1 MKNHLL
7 VSLLLLAGALATA
20 TSVAAQTDYIVG
32 SQDVLTITVF
42 GERDFSGKYTVEQDG
57 TFTYPQLGRIKAGG
71 LTLRALEQE
80 LRKQLSDGYLKN
92 PQVGVAIE
100 TYKSQQ
106 VLVLGEV
113 RSPGPYQLAGGMTVL
128 QVVAQAGSTTPAAS
142 RQVLVVR
149 PARKDASQPDRP
161 RDNEAEVIRVDLAQL
176 QAGDL
181 TMNIALR
188 DGDTVNVLKAQS
200 VFVAGH
206 VKSPGAYAVEPG
218 TTVLQALSLAGGLTD
233 RGADGRIRIQRT
245 VNGKKVEQKAKLS
258 DVVEPGDTI
267 IVPERFF

>member
-1 MKNHLL
+1 
-7 VSLLLLAGALATA
+7 
-20 TSVAAQTDYIVG
+20 
-32 SQDVLTITVF
+32 VLTITVF

-80 LRKQLSDGYLKN
+80 LKKQLADGYLKN
-92 PQVGVAIE
+92 PQVAVAIE

-113 RSPGPYQLAGGMTVL
+113 RTPGPYQLAGGMTLL
-128 QVVAQAGSTTPAAS
+128 QVIAQAGSTTPAAS

-149 PARKDASQPDRP
+149 PAPRKEPVQPDGP
-161 RDNEAEVIRVDLAQL
+161 RENDAEVIRVDLQQL

-188 DGDTVNVLKAQS
+188 DGDTINVLKAQS

-206 VKSPGAYAVEPG
+206 VKSPGAYAVEPN
-218 TTVLQALSLAGGLTD
+218 TTVLQVISLAGGLTD
-233 RGADGRIRIQRT
+233 RGADNRIRIQRT
-245 VNGKKVEQKAKLS
+245 VNGKKVEVKAKLS

>member
-1 MKNHLL
+1 
-7 VSLLLLAGALATA
+7 LLAAAALRLVAPF
-20 TSVAAQTDYIVG
+20 AAQTDYVVG

-80 LRKQLSDGYLKN
+80 LKKQLADGYLKN
-92 PQVGVAIE
+92 PQVAVAIE

-113 RSPGPYQLAGGMTVL
+113 RSPGPYQLANGMTLL
-128 QVVAQAGSTTPAAS
+128 QAIAQAGSTTPAAS

-149 PARKDASQPDRP
+149 PAARKEPVQPDGP
-161 RDNEAEVIRVDLAQL
+161 RENDAEVIRVDLQQL

-206 VKSPGAYAVEPG
+206 VKSPGAYAVEPN
-218 TTVLQALSLAGGLTD
+218 TTVLQVISLAGGLTD
-233 RGADGRIRIQRT
+233 RGADNRIRIQRT
-245 VNGKKVEQKAKLS
+245 VNGKRVEVKAKLS